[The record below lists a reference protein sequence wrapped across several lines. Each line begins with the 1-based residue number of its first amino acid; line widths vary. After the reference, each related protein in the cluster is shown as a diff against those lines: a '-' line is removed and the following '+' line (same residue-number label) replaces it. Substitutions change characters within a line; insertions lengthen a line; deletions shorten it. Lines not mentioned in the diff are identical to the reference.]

1 MLSSIIIRSA
11 AAFGGAPFR
20 LVKSTAL
27 GSAAGGAAGGAA
39 AGGVPGALVGGA
51 LGLASSLLG
60 GLFGK
65 SNTQKTNQMNYRIML
80 EQNRFNAVEAKKN
93 RDWQELMYRMFGTSS
108 AKANDMRAAGL
119 NALLGDVSASGNVG
133 SGGAATAAES
143 AQMMPTD
150 YSFIGD
156 AANRGLAAYNTT
168 RSVDA
173 SVSLQKSQENVNKSI
188 EGVNMAQKGFM
199 ESQTDMQKMTY
210 KFAMDT
216 YQNRLLQEQFKAEL
230 ANWQGFDAMYDARLK
245 AFSLYNVLPQEV
257 EKNVA
262 QTMSFYASAFR
273 DIASGKYTLKQTENY
288 GKWLSIQ
295 QTFAHAATV
304 QGQAALMQGR
314 AAITNANANSS
325 YLQKLGSYYGSLTS
339 GQNISNQMQQYYT
352 DFMLGKMPIG
362 KAELFKDFQKA
373 RLKLFIFFFDLIFL
387 FFLLK
392 SSSSLIT
399 NLFILKSQFFKIRHF
414 FASRLN
420 ITTRTR
426 INQLVIGQGAE
437 SVFKLRTEIRSINH
451 RLERFLNFTDSLR
464 IGTHIIDTLQQ
475 RNIGMKRSTKRIIL
489 FINRSNFM
497 LNFLV
502 NRRNK
507 NYFIFCNHNRKF

>member
-1 MLSSIIIRSA
+1 MLSNIIIRST

-20 LVKSTAL
+20 LNKCTAL
-27 GSAAGGAAGGAA
+27 GSATGGAAGGAA
-39 AGGVPGALVGGA
+39 VGGVPGALVGGA
-51 LGLASSLLG
+51 LGLAGSLIG

-65 SNTQKTNQMNYRIML
+65 SNTDKTNKMNYQIMQ
-80 EQNRFNAVEAKKN
+80 EQNRFNAEEAKKN

-133 SGGAATAAES
+133 SGAAATAAES

-150 YSFIGD
+150 YSFVGD
-156 AANRGLAAYNTT
+156 AATHGLAAYNTT

-173 SVSLQKSQENVNKSI
+173 SISLQKSQENVNKSV
-188 EGVNMAQKGFM
+188 EGINYAQKGFL
-199 ESQTDMQKMTY
+199 ESQTSMQKLTY
-210 KFAMDT
+210 KFAQDT

-230 ANWQGFDAMYDARLK
+230 ENWRGFDAMYDARLK
-245 AFSLYNVLPQEV
+245 AFSLYNVMPQEV

-314 AAITNANANSS
+314 AAITNANANAS
-325 YLQKLGSYYGSLTS
+325 YLKQLGGYYGALTS
-339 GQNISNQMQQYYT
+339 GQSMSNQMQQYYT

-362 KAELFKDFQKA
+362 KAESILRQTPYKHLLDLNIQQNEWS
-373 RLKLFIFFFDLIFL
+373 LNKLMQEPDLIRSL
-387 FFLLK
+387 SGMYK
-392 SSSSLIT
+392 SETSLT
-399 NLFILKSQFFKIRHF
+399 NKRVDSYDTDKIFER
-414 FASRLN
+414 
-420 ITTRTR
+420 
-426 INQLVIGQGAE
+426 GE
-437 SVFKLRTEIRSINH
+437 SVSRMFKNVSDGIS
-451 RLERFLNFTDSLR
+451 NFTPKPKFNKGS
-464 IGTHIIDTLQQ
+464 
-475 RNIGMKRSTKRIIL
+475 STGGEPTPPPSGKSWLDAYRE
-489 FINRSNFM
+489 NP
-497 LNFLV
+497 
-502 NRRNK
+502 
-507 NYFIFCNHNRKF
+507 NYSPTGYR

>member
-1 MLSSIIIRSA
+1 MLSNIILRSA

-20 LVKSTAL
+20 LKKCTAL
-27 GSAAGGAAGGAA
+27 TSAAGGAATGSAV
-39 AGGVPGALVGGA
+39 GGVPGALVGGA
-51 LGLASSLLG
+51 LGVASSLLG

-65 SNTQKTNQMNYRIML
+65 HNTDKTNQMNYKIMQ
-80 EQNRFNAVEAKKN
+80 EQNRFNAEEAKKN

-133 SGGAATAAES
+133 SGASATAAES

-156 AANRGLAAYNTT
+156 AANRGFAAYNTT

-188 EGVNMAQKGFM
+188 EGVNMAQKGLM

-245 AFSLYNVLPQEV
+245 AFSLYNVMPQEV

-273 DIASGKYTLKQTENY
+273 DIAAGKYTLKQTENY

-295 QTFAHAATV
+295 QTFAHAATQ

-314 AAITNANANSS
+314 AAITNANANVS
-325 YLQKLGSYYGSLTS
+325 YLKRLGSYYGSLTG
-339 GQNISNQMQQYYT
+339 GQNMSNQMQQYYT

-362 KAELFKDFQKA
+362 KAESILRQTPYRHLLDLNIQQNEWS
-373 RLKLFIFFFDLIFL
+373 LNKLMQEPDLIRSL
-387 FFLLK
+387 SGMYK
-392 SSSSLIT
+392 SETSLT
-399 NLFILKSQFFKIRHF
+399 NKRVDSYDTDKIFERAEGVSRIFKNVSDGISNF
-414 FASRLN
+414 TPKSRLN
-420 ITTRTR
+420 KGSSSGSGSPTPPPSGKSWLDAYRE
-426 INQLVIGQGAE
+426 NP
-437 SVFKLRTEIRSINH
+437 
-451 RLERFLNFTDSLR
+451 
-464 IGTHIIDTLQQ
+464 
-475 RNIGMKRSTKRIIL
+475 
-489 FINRSNFM
+489 
-497 LNFLV
+497 
-502 NRRNK
+502 
-507 NYFIFCNHNRKF
+507 NYSPTGYQ

>member
-1 MLSSIIIRSA
+1 MLINHVIRSA
-11 AAFGGAPFR
+11 AAFGGAPFH
-20 LVKSTAL
+20 LKKCTAL
-27 GSAAGGAAGGAA
+27 SSAGAGAGAGAAV
-39 AGGVPGALVGGA
+39 GGVPGALVGGA
-51 LGLASSLLG
+51 LGLAGSLLG

-65 SNTQKTNQMNYRIML
+65 HNTDNTNKMNYQIMQ
-80 EQNRFNAVEAKKN
+80 EQNRFNAEEAKKN
-93 RDWQELMYRMFGTSS
+93 RDWQEMMYRMFGTSS

-133 SGGAATAAES
+133 SGSAATAAES

-156 AANRGLAAYNTT
+156 AADHGLAAYNTT

-245 AFSLYNVLPQEV
+245 AFSLYNVMPQEV

-273 DIASGKYTLKQTENY
+273 DIAAGKYTLKQTENY

-314 AAITNANANSS
+314 AAITNATANAS
-325 YLQKLGSYYGSLTS
+325 YLKQLGGYYGALTS
-339 GQNISNQMQQYYT
+339 GQHMSNDMQRYYT
-352 DFMLGKMPIG
+352 DFMLGRMPIG
-362 KAELFKDFQKA
+362 KAESILRQTPYKHLLDLNIQQNEWSLN
-373 RLKLFIFFFDLIFL
+373 RLMQEPDLIRSL
-387 FFLLK
+387 SGMYK
-392 SSSSLIT
+392 SETSLT
-399 NLFILKSQFFKIRHF
+399 NKRVDSYDTDKIFER
-414 FASRLN
+414 
-420 ITTRTR
+420 
-426 INQLVIGQGAE
+426 GE
-437 SVFKLRTEIRSINH
+437 SVSRMFKNVSDGIS
-451 RLERFLNFTDSLR
+451 NFTPNPKFSK
-464 IGTHIIDTLQQ
+464 GS
-475 RNIGMKRSTKRIIL
+475 STRVEPATPPSGKSWLDAYRE
-489 FINRSNFM
+489 NP
-497 LNFLV
+497 
-502 NRRNK
+502 
-507 NYFIFCNHNRKF
+507 NYSPTGYK

>member
-1 MLSSIIIRSA
+1 MLSNVVIRST
-11 AAFGGAPFR
+11 AAFGGTPFR
-20 LVKSTAL
+20 LNKCTAL
-27 GSAAGGAAGGAA
+27 GSAGSGAAAGAA

-51 LGLASSLLG
+51 LGVASSLIG

-65 SNTQKTNQMNYRIML
+65 HNTDKTNAMNYKIMQ
-80 EQNRFNAVEAKKN
+80 EQNEFNAAEAKKL
-93 RDWQELMYRMFGTSS
+93 RDWQEMMYRMFGTSS

-133 SGGAATAAES
+133 SGAAATGAES
-143 AQMMPTD
+143 AQMMPAD
-150 YSFIGD
+150 YSFVGD
-156 AANRGLAAYNTT
+156 AAQRGLAAYNTT

-188 EGVNMAQKGFM
+188 EGVNMAQKGLM
-199 ESQTDMQKMTY
+199 ESQTGMQKMTY

-245 AFSLYNVLPQEV
+245 AFSLYNVMPQEV

-314 AAITNANANSS
+314 AALTNANANAG
-325 YLQKLGSYYGSLTS
+325 YLKQLGGYYGSLTS
-339 GQNISNQMQQYYT
+339 GQNMSNDMQRYYT

-362 KAELFKDFQKA
+362 KAESILRQTPYRHLLDLNIQQNEWS
-373 RLKLFIFFFDLIFL
+373 LNKLMEEPDLIRSL
-387 FFLLK
+387 SGMYK
-392 SSSSLIT
+392 SETSLT
-399 NLFILKSQFFKIRHF
+399 NKRVDSYDTDKIFER
-414 FASRLN
+414 
-420 ITTRTR
+420 
-426 INQLVIGQGAE
+426 GE
-437 SVFKLRTEIRSINH
+437 SVTRMVKNISDGIS
-451 RLERFLNFTDSLR
+451 NFTPKPRFKKGS
-464 IGTHIIDTLQQ
+464 
-475 RNIGMKRSTKRIIL
+475 STGGESTPPPSGKSWLDAYRE
-489 FINRSNFM
+489 NP
-497 LNFLV
+497 
-502 NRRNK
+502 
-507 NYFIFCNHNRKF
+507 NYSPTGYK

>member
-1 MLSSIIIRSA
+1 MVSNIIIRST
-11 AAFGGAPFR
+11 AAFGGTPFR
-20 LVKSTAL
+20 LKKCTAL
-27 GSAAGGAAGGAA
+27 GSAGTGAAAGAA

-51 LGLASSLLG
+51 LGIASSLVG

-65 SNTQKTNQMNYRIML
+65 HNTDKTNAMNYKIMQ
-80 EQNRFNAVEAKKN
+80 EQNRFNAAEAQKL
-93 RDWQELMYRMFGTSS
+93 RDWQEMMYRMFGTSS

-133 SGGAATAAES
+133 SGAAATAGES

-150 YSFIGD
+150 YSFVGD
-156 AANRGLAAYNTT
+156 AAQRGLTAYNTT

-188 EGVNMAQKGFM
+188 EGVNMAQKGFV

-230 ANWQGFDAMYDARLK
+230 ANWQGFDVMYDARLK
-245 AFSLYNVLPQEV
+245 AFSLYNVMPQEV

-273 DIASGKYTLKQTENY
+273 DIADGKYTLKQTENY
-288 GKWLSIQ
+288 GRWLSIQ

-314 AAITNANANSS
+314 AALTNANANAA
-325 YLQKLGSYYGSLTS
+325 YLGKLGNYYGSLTS
-339 GQNISNQMQQYYT
+339 GQNMSNDMQRYYT

-362 KAELFKDFQKA
+362 KAESILRQTPYKHLLDLNIQQNEWS
-373 RLKLFIFFFDLIFL
+373 LNKLMEEPDLIRSL
-387 FFLLK
+387 SGMYK
-392 SSSSLIT
+392 SETSLT
-399 NLFILKSQFFKIRHF
+399 NKRVDSYDTDKIFER
-414 FASRLN
+414 
-420 ITTRTR
+420 
-426 INQLVIGQGAE
+426 GE
-437 SVFKLRTEIRSINH
+437 SVSRMVKNISDGIS
-451 RLERFLNFTDSLR
+451 NFTPKPRFKKGS
-464 IGTHIIDTLQQ
+464 
-475 RNIGMKRSTKRIIL
+475 STGGEPTSPPSGKSWLDAYRE
-489 FINRSNFM
+489 NP
-497 LNFLV
+497 
-502 NRRNK
+502 
-507 NYFIFCNHNRKF
+507 NYSPTGYK

>member
-1 MLSSIIIRSA
+1 MLSNIISRST

-20 LVKSTAL
+20 LNKCTAL
-27 GSAAGGAAGGAA
+27 SSTAGGAAGGAA
-39 AGGVPGALVGGA
+39 VGGVPGALVGGA

-60 GLFGK
+60 GLFG
-65 SNTQKTNQMNYRIML
+65 SHNTNKTNKMNYQIMK
-80 EQNRFNAVEAKKN
+80 EQNQFNAEEAQKN

-108 AKANDMRAAGL
+108 AKANDLRAAGL

-133 SGGAATAAES
+133 SGGAASAAES

-150 YSFIGD
+150 YSFVGD
-156 AANRGLAAYNTT
+156 AVNHGLAAYNST

-188 EGVNMAQKGFM
+188 EGVNMAQKGLL
-199 ESQTDMQKMTY
+199 ESQTGMQKMTY

-245 AFSLYNVLPQEV
+245 AFSLYNVMPQEV

-273 DIASGKYTLKQTENY
+273 DIAAGKYTLKQTENY

-314 AAITNANANSS
+314 AAITNANANAS
-325 YLQKLGSYYGSLTS
+325 YLKQLGGYYGALTS
-339 GQNISNQMQQYYT
+339 GQHMSNDMQRYYT
-352 DFMLGKMPIG
+352 DFMLGRMPIG
-362 KAELFKDFQKA
+362 KAESILRQTPYKHLLDLNIQQNEWS
-373 RLKLFIFFFDLIFL
+373 LNKLMQEPDLIRSLSGMYKSETSLTNKRVDSYDTDKVFERIE
-387 FFLLK
+387 
-392 SSSSLIT
+392 SSS
-399 NLFILKSQFFKIRHF
+399 RV
-414 FASRLN
+414 LN
-420 ITTRTR
+420 
-426 INQLVIGQGAE
+426 NVAEGA
-437 SVFKLRTEIRSINH
+437 
-451 RLERFLNFTDSLR
+451 
-464 IGTHIIDTLQQ
+464 
-475 RNIGMKRSTKRIIL
+475 
-489 FINRSNFM
+489 SNF
-497 LNFLV
+497 LPKVRFKKGSSTAGEPTPPPSGKSWLDAYRENP
-502 NRRNK
+502 
-507 NYFIFCNHNRKF
+507 NYSPTGYK

>member
-1 MLSSIIIRSA
+1 MLSTIISRST

-20 LVKSTAL
+20 LNKCTAL
-27 GSAAGGAAGGAA
+27 TSAATGAAGGSAV
-39 AGGVPGALVGGA
+39 GGVPGALVGGA
-51 LGLASSLLG
+51 LGVASSLLG

-65 SNTQKTNQMNYRIML
+65 HNTDKTNQMNYKIMQ
-80 EQNRFNAVEAKKN
+80 EQNRFNAAEAQKN

-133 SGGAATAAES
+133 SGAAATAAES
-143 AQMMPTD
+143 AQMLPTD

-156 AANRGLAAYNTT
+156 AANRGLASYNTT

-173 SVSLQKSQENVNKSI
+173 SVSLQKSQEIVNKSI
-188 EGVNMAQKGFM
+188 EGVNMAQKGLM
-199 ESQTDMQKMTY
+199 ESQTSMQKMTY

-245 AFSLYNVLPQEV
+245 AFSLYNVMPQEV

-273 DIASGKYTLKQTENY
+273 DIAAGKYTLKQTENY

-314 AAITNANANSS
+314 AAITNANANAS
-325 YLQKLGSYYGSLTS
+325 YLKQLGGYYGALTS
-339 GQNISNQMQQYYT
+339 GQRMSNDMQHYYT

-362 KAELFKDFQKA
+362 KAESILRQTPYRHLLDLNIQQNEWS
-373 RLKLFIFFFDLIFL
+373 LNKLMQEPDLIRSL
-387 FFLLK
+387 SGMYK
-392 SSSSLIT
+392 SETSLT
-399 NLFILKSQFFKIRHF
+399 NKHVESYDTDKIFER
-414 FASRLN
+414 
-420 ITTRTR
+420 
-426 INQLVIGQGAE
+426 GE
-437 SVFKLRTEIRSINH
+437 SVTRMFKNVADGIG
-451 RLERFLNFTDSLR
+451 NFTPKPRFNNGS
-464 IGTHIIDTLQQ
+464 
-475 RNIGMKRSTKRIIL
+475 STGGEPTPPPSGKSWLDAYRE
-489 FINRSNFM
+489 NP
-497 LNFLV
+497 
-502 NRRNK
+502 
-507 NYFIFCNHNRKF
+507 NYSPTGHN

>member
-1 MLSSIIIRSA
+1 MFSTIIIRSTA
-11 AAFGGAPFR
+11 TFGGAPFR
-20 LVKSTAL
+20 LIKCTAL
-27 GSAAGGAAGGAA
+27 GPAAAGAGVGSA

-51 LGLASSLLG
+51 LGLAGSLLG

-65 SNTQKTNQMNYRIML
+65 SNTDKTNQMNYKIMQ
-80 EQNRFNAVEAKKN
+80 EQNRFNAEESKKN

-133 SGGAATAAES
+133 SGSAASAAES
-143 AQMMPTD
+143 AQMLPTD
-150 YSFIGD
+150 YSFVGD
-156 AANRGLAAYNTT
+156 AANHGLAAYNST

-188 EGVNMAQKGFM
+188 EGVNIAQKGLM

-210 KFAMDT
+210 KFALDT

-245 AFSLYNVLPQEV
+245 AFSLYNVMPQEV
-257 EKNVA
+257 EKNIA

-314 AAITNANANSS
+314 AAVTNANANAS
-325 YLQKLGSYYGSLTS
+325 YLKKLGNYYGSLTS
-339 GQNISNQMQQYYT
+339 GQNYSNQMQQYYT
-352 DFMLGKMPIG
+352 DFMLGRMPIG
-362 KAELFKDFQKA
+362 KAESILRQTPYKHLLDLNIQQNEWS
-373 RLKLFIFFFDLIFL
+373 LNKLMEEPDLIRSL
-387 FFLLK
+387 SGMYK
-392 SSSSLIT
+392 SETSYT
-399 NLFILKSQFFKIRHF
+399 NKRVDSYDTDKIFER
-414 FASRLN
+414 
-420 ITTRTR
+420 
-426 INQLVIGQGAE
+426 GE
-437 SVFKLRTEIRSINH
+437 SVTRMFKNVSDGIS
-451 RLERFLNFTDSLR
+451 NFTPKPR
-464 IGTHIIDTLQQ
+464 IKQGPASGSPTPPPSGKSWLDAY
-475 RNIGMKRSTKRIIL
+475 RENP
-489 FINRSNFM
+489 
-497 LNFLV
+497 
-502 NRRNK
+502 
-507 NYFIFCNHNRKF
+507 NYSPTGYK

>member
-1 MLSSIIIRSA
+1 MLSNFIIRST
-11 AAFGGAPFR
+11 AAFGGTPFR
-20 LVKSTAL
+20 LNKCTAL
-27 GSAAGGAAGGAA
+27 GSAGSGAAAGAA

-51 LGLASSLLG
+51 LGIASSLVG

-65 SNTQKTNQMNYRIML
+65 HNTDKTNAMNYKIMQ
-80 EQNRFNAVEAKKN
+80 EQNRFNAAEAKKL
-93 RDWQELMYRMFGTSS
+93 RDWQEMMYRMYGTSS

-133 SGGAATAAES
+133 SGAAATAAES

-156 AANRGLAAYNTT
+156 AANRGLTAYNTT

-188 EGVNMAQKGFM
+188 EGINAAQKGFI

-210 KFAMDT
+210 KFAQDT

-245 AFSLYNVLPQEV
+245 AFSLYNVMPQEV

-273 DIASGKYTLKQTENY
+273 DIADGKYTLKQTENY
-288 GKWLSIQ
+288 GRWLSIQ

-314 AAITNANANSS
+314 AALTNASANAS
-325 YLQKLGSYYGSLTS
+325 YLGKLGKYYGSLTTD
-339 GQNISNQMQQYYT
+339 QNMTNEMSRYYT
-352 DFMLGKMPIG
+352 DFMLGKLPIG
-362 KAELFKDFQKA
+362 KAESILRQTPYRHLLDLNIQQNEWS
-373 RLKLFIFFFDLIFL
+373 LNKLMQEPDLIRSL
-387 FFLLK
+387 SGMYK
-392 SSSSLIT
+392 SETSLT
-399 NLFILKSQFFKIRHF
+399 NKRVDSYDTDKIFER
-414 FASRLN
+414 
-420 ITTRTR
+420 
-426 INQLVIGQGAE
+426 GE
-437 SVFKLRTEIRSINH
+437 SVSRMVKNISDGIS
-451 RLERFLNFTDSLR
+451 NFTPKPRFNKGSSA
-464 IGTHIIDTLQQ
+464 GSGSTPPPSGKSWIDAY
-475 RNIGMKRSTKRIIL
+475 RENP
-489 FINRSNFM
+489 
-497 LNFLV
+497 
-502 NRRNK
+502 
-507 NYFIFCNHNRKF
+507 NYSPAGYK